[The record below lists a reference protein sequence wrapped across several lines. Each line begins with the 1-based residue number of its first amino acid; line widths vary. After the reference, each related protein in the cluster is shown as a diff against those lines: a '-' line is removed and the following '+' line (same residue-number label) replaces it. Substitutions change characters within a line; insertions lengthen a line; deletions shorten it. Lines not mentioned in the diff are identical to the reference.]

1 MYEYTSLRTVT
12 NSSSE
17 AIVAPD
23 QNHSESLRSY
33 CSGAASSAPPWSSYF
48 TALFDTTATWSGT
61 TGGSV
66 SANKT
71 RYWQLRVNN
80 NGGTEQWLWPSPPI
94 SGPHTRVRI
103 DRGSAIILTYEE

>member
-66 SANKT
+66 SANNT